1 MTGVQITADNTE
13 KLLDSMEDSANE
25 FRLEKRE
32 INDLLANI
40 CCLSREESLQKLKK
54 LEGRISLILH
64 ALHRKGWRIKLINKK
79 IREIKLLKGG
89 LSNSSPDSNNYSTST
104 EDIFG
109 SKKTQSKF

>member
-54 LEGRISLILH
+54 LEGRISLILQ
-64 ALHRKGWRIKLINKK
+64 ALHRKGCS
-79 IREIKLLKGG
+79 
-89 LSNSSPDSNNYSTST
+89 LSFIVG
-104 EDIFG
+104 ER
-109 SKKTQSKF
+109 